1 MRGLRVASRIAAVLA
16 AAEARGASPADLTL
30 LEGRFSS
37 AVFPG
42 ERLVVPVWADGSF
55 RVDTE
60 RGTAIDGARAL
71 FA

>member
-1 MRGLRVASRIAAVLA
+1 
-16 AAEARGASPADLTL
+16 
-30 LEGRFSS
+30 
-37 AVFPG
+37 
-42 ERLVVPVWADGSF
+42 LVVPVWADGSF